1 MSIVEHALEK
11 SRAAEQLKPAR
22 RIGDVES
29 ERVKNRVQQAAS
41 IDPAARIQALAVTVN
56 RESCRQRRLLMRG
69 TGEDG
74 DGSAIAAYRMLRT
87 RLLHRA
93 RARHWTSIAVTSA
106 GPSDGKTLTVL
117 NLALGM
123 AREKSREIVVL
134 DMDMRNPTVCRS
146 LGVNPPHELRT
157 YLETGEYAQ
166 QMFFSVES
174 ANLLIAGSIRPT
186 EHASELLASPRFEE
200 LLHVVQHGTVNPII
214 LIDLPPMLLTDDAL
228 VVAPK
233 VDATLLVAAEG
244 HTGRAELQKALSL
257 LADFSVA
264 GVVLNRA
271 IETAP
276 AYDYSYAYQS
286 EEGNGESDKRV

>member
-11 SRAAEQLKPAR
+11 SRAAEQLKPSR
-22 RIGDVES
+22 RPGDVES
-29 ERVKNRVQQAAS
+29 ERVRNRVQQAAS
-41 IDPAARIQALAVTVN
+41 IDPAARILPLAVNVD
-56 RESCRQRRLLMRG
+56 RMMCRQRRLLMRG

-93 RARHWTSIAVTSA
+93 RSRHWTSIAVTSA

-117 NLALGM
+117 NLALSM

-134 DMDMRNPTVCRS
+134 DMDMRNPTVCRAF
-146 LGVNPPHELRT
+146 GVNPPHELRT
-157 YLETGEYAQ
+157 YLESGEYAR

-174 ANLLIAGSIRPT
+174 ANLLIAGSVRPT
-186 EHASELLASPRFEE
+186 EHASELLASTRFDE
-200 LLHVVQHGTVNPII
+200 LLHIVQQGTVNPII

-233 VDATLLVAAEG
+233 VDATLVVASEG
-244 HTGRAELQKALSL
+244 FTGRSQLQKALSL
-257 LADFSVA
+257 LSDFPVA

-271 IETAP
+271 AETAP
-276 AYDYSYAYQS
+276 AYDYAYAYQS
-286 EEGNGESDKRV
+286 EEGQGAGDTRI